1 MHHLHPRSRSTSTL
15 FTATLL
21 ISFLV
26 VGAPH
31 LLPCPA
37 DRRQFADSFETP
49 DGKRYRRKRK
59 DVEAVNEDTPEIEA
73 SEDGSMLGSKPKREC
88 PVPKPGGIVGQI
100 MGFKSEERPKPSE
113 VIVQPLDN
121 RRPSQLQREA
131 GEAP

>member
-15 FTATLL
+15 FTATLA

-37 DRRQFADSFETP
+37 DRRQFAHSFETA

-59 DVEAVNEDTPEIEA
+59 EVANGNEDTQEIEV
-73 SEDGSMLGSKPKREC
+73 SDDGSMVNGKPKREC
-88 PVPKPGGIVGQI
+88 PVPRPGGIVGQI
-100 MGFKSEERPKPSE
+100 MGFKNEERPKPSE
-113 VIVQPLDN
+113 VIVQPLN
-121 RRPSQLQREA
+121 AKRSRLHNEG
-131 GEAP
+131 GETP